1 LKVTTTTTTQSTT
14 TTTTQSTTTTIP
26 PTTSSTTTEFLTT
39 TTQTLPPGCNAGNLD
54 ERVCKIEDSIEEF
67 HDNFK
72 DIKDGNEELI
82 EAMDNQNK
90 IIAEILDENQQQ
102 KLLIEALQNDLKAKS
117 EGFAAYLEDLEE
129 QVLIFTTRPCSCH

>member
-1 LKVTTTTTTQSTT
+1 MKVTTTTTTQSTT
-14 TTTTQSTTTTIP
+14 TTIP
-26 PTTSSTTTEFLTT
+26 STTSSTTTEFSTT
-39 TTQTLPPGCNAGNLD
+39 AQTLPPECIAGNLD

-82 EAMDNQNK
+82 EAIDNQNK
-90 IIAEILDENQQQ
+90 IIAEILDENKQQ
-102 KLLIEALQNDLKAKS
+102 KLLIEALQSDLKAKS
-117 EGFAAYLEDLEE
+117 ESFAAYLEDLEE